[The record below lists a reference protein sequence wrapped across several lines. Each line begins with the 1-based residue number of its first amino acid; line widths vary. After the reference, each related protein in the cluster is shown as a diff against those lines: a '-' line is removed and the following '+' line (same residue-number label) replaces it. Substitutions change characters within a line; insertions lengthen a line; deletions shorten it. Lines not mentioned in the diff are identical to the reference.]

1 VLKQR
6 SPTGRHAGAEPA
18 DEVAPAALD
27 AIGPER
33 MPMRPLGSRA
43 LRAAPSARPL
53 HAEPARRERYVLGA
67 GLGVSPVVI
76 GIAERLP
83 ARGGQHRRP
92 SLRRPH

>member
-1 VLKQR
+1 MLKQR
-6 SPTGRHAGAEPA
+6 SPTGRHAGAEPG
-18 DEVAPAALD
+18 DDVEPAALD

-67 GLGVSPVVI
+67 GLGVSSVVI

-83 ARGGQHRRP
+83 ARAGLYRHP
-92 SLRRPH
+92 SRRRPH